1 MLRVKAVFP
10 LDCGRTGG
18 EADLM
23 GGAKHGA
30 GMSTQILQL
39 YPHTGTTRALNGTYL
54 AHELHALGTSEQ
66 PFVYAN
72 FVSSLDGRIAVVEAH
87 TGESYVLE
95 DLTSGHDWR
104 LFQELQAQADCMVTH
119 GGYRNGSIERTIT
132 TPEGTR
138 RVTVPRGRIAGTEG
152 RTTEFHSQLLPRY
165 ARRTREIDDAILN
178 RYLGGVN
185 SRCPAGTCRPPT
197 VESQAVRCHAD
208 ANLSM
213 LAARD
218 CSRPLCSRVALKP

>member
-95 DLTSGHDWR
+95 DLR
-104 LFQELQAQADCMVTH
+104 AVTT
-119 GGYRNGSIERTIT
+119 GG
-132 TPEGTR
+132 
-138 RVTVPRGRIAGTEG
+138 
-152 RTTEFHSQLLPRY
+152 
-165 ARRTREIDDAILN
+165 
-178 RYLGGVN
+178 
-185 SRCPAGTCRPPT
+185 
-197 VESQAVRCHAD
+197 
-208 ANLSM
+208 
-213 LAARD
+213 
-218 CSRPLCSRVALKP
+218 CSRSCRRKPTAWSRTAATGMEASSGRSRHPKALDA